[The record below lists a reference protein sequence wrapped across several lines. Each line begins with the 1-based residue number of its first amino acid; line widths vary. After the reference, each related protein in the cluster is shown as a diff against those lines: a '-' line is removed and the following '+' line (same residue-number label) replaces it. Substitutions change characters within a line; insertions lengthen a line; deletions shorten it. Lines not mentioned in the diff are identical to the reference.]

1 MSARSEY
8 LRQLARKCAASAE
21 AAVDQVT
28 KAKFEQEQR
37 QWLLRTEQAEKTE
50 RNLMARPCREADC
63 ENRRYLPVAD

>member
-1 MSARSEY
+1 MEPF
-8 LRQLARKCAASAE
+8 LRLR
-21 AAVDQVT
+21 AVDQVT
-28 KAKFEQEQR
+28 KAKFELEQR

>member
-8 LRQLARKCAASAE
+8 LRQLARKCASAE
-21 AAVDQVT
+21 AAVDPVT

-37 QWLLRTEQAEKTE
+37 RRLLRTEQAEKTE

>member
-1 MSARSEY
+1 M
-8 LRQLARKCAASAE
+8 CASAE
-21 AAVDQVT
+21 AAVDRVT

-63 ENRRYLPVAD
+63 ENRHNLPVAD